1 MGFGVFEDP
10 ARDIYEEFLERYEQQ
25 YYAAGLD
32 DAFDADLDGECEYAL
47 MDAVLFND
55 GTEVVIEPDM
65 LDKILSLFSPQSEN
79 GEILREH
86 LQECRPDYVERPVP

>member
-1 MGFGVFEDP
+1 
-10 ARDIYEEFLERYEQQ
+10 
-25 YYAAGLD
+25 
-32 DAFDADLDGECEYAL
+32 

-55 GTEVVIEPDM
+55 GTEVVIAPDM

-86 LQECRPDYVERPVP
+86 LQECRPDYVERPMQ

>member
-10 ARDIYEEFLERYEQQ
+10 ARDIYEEFLSRYEQQ

-32 DAFDADLDGECEYAL
+32 DAFDADLGGECEYAL

-55 GTEVVIEPDM
+55 GTEVVIADDM
-65 LDKILSLFSPQSEN
+65 LDKILSLYSPESYF
-79 GEILREH
+79 GKVLRED
-86 LQECRPDYVERPVP
+86 LKKYRPDYVERPVQ